1 MSSKR
6 TSVNPLA
13 GFLKPQPQ
21 LQPSAITSSSSSAQ
35 AAFTGG
41 LSNSKIN
48 SRQGPPEVPSNSKIN
63 PQTPSRTE
71 IENLINYLKVW
82 SRSDRERTVYLE
94 ASLTHAHT
102 HTRTHTHTH
111 THVFS
116 ITSRIDTTQIHVPS
130 IFQTPRYSWAACFK
144 HALTHTHTR
153 TNTHAYTPTHT
164 PVAPPSPTPKITM
177 SQLYQPSSYCSKPTH
192 ND

>member
-35 AAFTGG
+35 SAFTGG

-111 THVFS
+111 THTCFPSHPELTQPKYMCHQFFKRHDTVGLPAS
-116 ITSRIDTTQIHVPS
+116 NTHSRTHIHE
-130 IFQTPRYSWAACFK
+130 QT
-144 HALTHTHTR
+144 HMHTHQ
-153 TNTHAYTPTHT
+153 HT
-164 PVAPPSPTPKITM
+164 PLWPLPPPH
-177 SQLYQPSSYCSKPTH
+177 QRLQ
-192 ND
+192 